1 MEEYKMKVTLSEV
14 LENYGERIG
23 RLSIYEPMLELKR
36 KREKDNS
43 DNPIDYYSLGF
54 ITLLFFFF

>member
-1 MEEYKMKVTLSEV
+1 MKVTLSEV